1 MLFLTPPLI
10 KDPLYSLKIK
20 LKLPSIWNR
29 HEGRGEKKYVVI
41 LSPYLLIYIKN
52 TIEIFQ

>member
-29 HEGRGEKKYVVI
+29 HEGRGEIKYVVI

-52 TIEIFQ
+52 TIEIF